1 MIRIGKKKYNRIG
14 KQENNKENKDGERLH
29 IIHMTQLCILE
40 PETEQMV
47 NGVDAS
53 HTILTMF
60 TTHTLGPLYTISMS
74 DPPVYGGDL

>member
-1 MIRIGKKKYNRIG
+1 
-14 KQENNKENKDGERLH
+14 
-29 IIHMTQLCILE
+29 MTQLCILE